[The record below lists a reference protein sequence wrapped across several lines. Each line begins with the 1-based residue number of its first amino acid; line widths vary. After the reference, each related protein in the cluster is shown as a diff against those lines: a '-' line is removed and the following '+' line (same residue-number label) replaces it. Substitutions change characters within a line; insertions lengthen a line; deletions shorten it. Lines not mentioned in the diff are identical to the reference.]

1 MVDKVFIGKMTF
13 AWQDLGAGVKRK
25 IISYDEQLMMVKVAF
40 EQGAIGSLH
49 HHYHTQMTYVI
60 SGSFEV
66 QVGDEKQILKKGEVF
81 YAPPNIMHGVICFE
95 AGELLDVFSPMR
107 EDFVK

>member
-1 MVDKVFIGKMTF
+1 MGDKIFIREEDK
-13 AWQDLGAGVKRK
+13 AWQDLGGGIKRK
-25 IISYDEQLMMVKVAF
+25 IISYNEQLMMVKVAF

-49 HHYHTQMTYVI
+49 QHYHTQMTYVI
-60 SGSFEV
+60 HGSFEV
-66 QVGDEKQILKKGEVF
+66 QVGDERKILKEGEVF
-81 YAPPNIMHGVICFE
+81 YAPPNIMHGVVCLE

>member
-1 MVDKVFIGKMTF
+1 MGDKIFIREEDK
-13 AWQDLGAGVKRK
+13 AWQDLGGGIKRK
-25 IISYDEQLMMVKVAF
+25 ILSYNEQLMMVKVAF

-49 HHYHTQMTYVI
+49 QHYHTQMTYVI
-60 SGSFEV
+60 HGSFEV
-66 QVGDEKQILKKGEVF
+66 QVGDERKILKEGEVF
-81 YAPPNIMHGVICFE
+81 YAPPNIMHGVVCLE